1 MKRKILFFGFAFFIT
16 IAFVRVEFFQTRSDD
31 LFFKM
36 NKSFEILGKIYK
48 EVILN
53 YVDEVDPEKFM
64 RAGIKGMLS
73 ELDPYTVF
81 IDEKHSEEVDAL
93 TTGKYGGI
101 GVSISKFDTSIVVV
115 KVSKGYPADKAGIKV
130 GDVIIQID
138 SIPLKDKPLDEVR
151 TLMVGKPGTPIKLK
165 ILREGIA
172 NPLVFELNRAEVE
185 VKNITYYGFIDDGI
199 AYVKLE
205 RFSRNAGEEL
215 RKAIK
220 DLQSRGEIKGF
231 ILDLRDNPGG
241 LLDAAVDVVEKFI
254 PEGSLVVSTKG
265 RKPDAVR
272 NYYSTEKPLLPDVPL
287 CVIVNNSSASASEI
301 VAGSIQ
307 DLDRGVILGTRTF
320 GKGLVQTISYLSYNT
335 FLKMTTAKYYT
346 PSGRCIQEIDYFHK
360 PDGVFIS
367 KPDSEKKIFKTK
379 LGRTVYGEGGIT
391 PDIVVEGE
399 KRSDFVEALVKNRM
413 FFKFANIFSAKNQT
427 LPDDFKITDQIF
439 DDFKKFVKESKF
451 TFKDS
456 FEINLEKAIEYAK
469 RQKYSNGYVYD
480 VELTLGKI
488 RNQKIDYFELYR
500 DEIEKELMR
509 EILSRYKYED
519 EIIAWAIKYDEQ
531 IKSAVSILKNKESY
545 NSLLGLK

>member
-1 MKRKILFFGFAFFIT
+1 MKRKILFFSFAFFVIL
-16 IAFVRVEFFQTRSDD
+16 AFFRIEFFQSRGDD

-101 GVSISKFDTSIVVV
+101 GVSISKFDTAIFVI
-115 KVSKGYPADKAGIKV
+115 KVSKSYPADKAGIKV
-130 GDVIIQID
+130 GDVIVQID
-138 SIPLKDKPLDEVR
+138 SVQVKDKSLDEVR
-151 TLMVGKPGTPIKLK
+151 TLMVGKPGTTIKLK
-165 ILREGIA
+165 ILREGVGH
-172 NPLVFELNRAEVE
+172 PLVFELNREEVE
-185 VKNITYYGFIDDGI
+185 VKNITYYDFIEDGI

-220 DLQSRGEIKGF
+220 NLQSKGQINGF

-301 VAGSIQ
+301 VAGAIQ
-307 DLDRGVILGTRTF
+307 DLDRGIILGTRTF

-367 KPDSEKKIFKTK
+367 KPDSEKKVFKTK
-379 LGRTVYGEGGIT
+379 LGRTVYAEGGIT
-391 PDIVVEGE
+391 PDTVVESE
-399 KRSDFVEALVKNRM
+399 KRSDFVEALVRNRM
-413 FFKFANIFSAKNQT
+413 FFKFANLFSAKNQT
-427 LPDDFKITDQIF
+427 LSDDFKITDQIF
-439 DDFKKFVKESKF
+439 SEFKEFVMKNNF
-451 TFKDS
+451 VFKDS

-469 RQKYSNGYVYD
+469 KQKYSNGFVYD
-480 VELTLGKI
+480 VELTLNRIK
-488 RNQKIDYFELYR
+488 NQKIDYFKLYR

-519 EIIAWAIKYDEQ
+519 EVIAWAIKYDEQ
-531 IKSAVSILKNKESY
+531 VKSAVSILKEKKIY